1 MALALRLS
9 VRLGLSPANDATRL
23 EAHLNQT
30 GLPSAIDQ
38 IPGHRPSPDLLLEHM
53 AHDKKA
59 SGGKLTFILVQGLGK
74 AFATKDVPLDAVRDI
89 LAA

>member
-1 MALALRLS
+1 
-9 VRLGLSPANDATRL
+9 
-23 EAHLNQT
+23 
-30 GLPSAIDQ
+30 
-38 IPGHRPSPDLLLEHM
+38 M

-59 SGGKLTFILVQGLGK
+59 SGGKLTFILARGLGK